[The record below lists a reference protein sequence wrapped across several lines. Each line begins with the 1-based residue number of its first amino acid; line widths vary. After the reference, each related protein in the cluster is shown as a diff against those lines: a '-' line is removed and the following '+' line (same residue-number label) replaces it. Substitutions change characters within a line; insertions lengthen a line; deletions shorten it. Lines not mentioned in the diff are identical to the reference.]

1 MMQIGDLASR
11 AGVTPRTIRYYEEI
25 GIIAPDER
33 TAGGFRLYSENQLR
47 RLNIVQGLKMLG
59 FDLDRIRELFAIKAD
74 CKTGGMLAGELVNHI
89 RDQQTEID
97 NKLQYYAE
105 MKERNA
111 KAIEVLGE
119 CLMLCGQ
126 CVRKGLSQLRDLS
139 TARVD
144 SGFDRMFHLPSM
156 SQTRGGRG

>member
-111 KAIEVLGE
+111 QAIEVLLAE
-119 CLMLCGQ
+119 HHPSRP
-126 CVRKGLSQLRDLS
+126 VDLGKIAHRER
-139 TARVD
+139 TLGNVDHHEHHGMAAARRPHAV
-144 SGFDRMFHLPSM
+144 GTH
-156 SQTRGGRG
+156 G

>member
-119 CLMLCGQ
+119 CLC
-126 CVRKGLSQLRDLS
+126 CAVNVFERDCHSCEIYQRQESIPDLIECS
-139 TARVD
+139 IYQV
-144 SGFDRMFHLPSM
+144 
-156 SQTRGGRG
+156 